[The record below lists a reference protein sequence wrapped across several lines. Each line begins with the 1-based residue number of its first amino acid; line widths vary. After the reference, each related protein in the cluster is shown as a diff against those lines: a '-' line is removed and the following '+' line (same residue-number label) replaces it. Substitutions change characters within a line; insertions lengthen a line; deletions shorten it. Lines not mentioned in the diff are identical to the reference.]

1 MLAFLVFLFALL
13 FAPCK
18 GLPDQSFNISSTLSH
33 LPDCAVKCLIEA
45 VAASPCSSTNT
56 TCICTTSS
64 LQDEAETCIRSSC
77 TVKQALFTQ
86 NTTMTAC
93 GAPVR
98 NREREYIATALA
110 FCVPANLLILLRI
123 LFKLYEANSFQ
134 ADDYMISATLV
145 SGVLGAVVNICGVAA
160 NGLGRDIWTI
170 EFGQITNFAKFFYIM
185 TILYTL
191 TLNLLK
197 LSMLV
202 FFLRLFPSSVC
213 PRAYKVTMAT
223 TVFIALFTFAFLM
236 IGLFP
241 CSPVNFF
248 WWGWDGEHSGSCVNM
263 QAVAWSFAII
273 GILLDIW
280 MLAIPLSQVRSLK
293 LSPLKMLGVGLM
305 FLVGIV
311 MTIVSIIRLQFLQR
325 FHLDSQNPTWDYYE
339 ISKWST
345 IEITVGMICVCLPS
359 LRLMLT
365 RLYQINGW
373 ISVKEGT

>member
-1 MLAFLVFLFALL
+1 
-13 FAPCK
+13 
-18 GLPDQSFNISSTLSH
+18 
-33 LPDCAVKCLIEA
+33 
-45 VAASPCSSTNT
+45 
-56 TCICTTSS
+56 
-64 LQDEAETCIRSSC
+64 
-77 TVKQALFTQ
+77 
-86 NTTMTAC
+86 MTAC

-98 NREREYIATALA
+98 NREREYITMALA

-123 LFKLYEANSFQ
+123 MFKLYEANSFQ

-145 SGVLGAVVNICGVAA
+145 SGVLGAVVNICGVVA

-213 PRAYKVTMAT
+213 PRAHKVTMMT
-223 TVFIALFTFAFLM
+223 TVFTALFTFALL
-236 IGLFP
+236 IVGLFP

-248 WWGWDGEHSGSCVNM
+248 WRGWDGEHSGSCVNM
-263 QAVAWSFAII
+263 QAVAWSYAII

-305 FLVGIV
+305 FLAGLVYVLNCLALQIIETNNSVGSPLSASFVSNFFSGFILTPKIQHG
-311 MTIVSIIRLQFLQR
+311 TITRS
-325 FHLDSQNPTWDYYE
+325 
-339 ISKWST
+339 
-345 IEITVGMICVCLPS
+345 PS
-359 LRLMLT
+359 GLRLRSPL
-365 RLYQINGW
+365 
-373 ISVKEGT
+373 E